1 VPFLHRENDV
11 TQIADRTRVLL
22 ASDMSARCDRALDRA
37 AQLARA
43 WQAELVVIHALDPS
57 GVERNQRLSMS
68 LPSWR
73 VPEQWQARV
82 ARRLREDIREEGLAA
97 DVRVVEGAPAT
108 AVLDAALR
116 ERAALIVAGIARD
129 EPLGRLRLGST
140 VERLVREA
148 TVPVLTV
155 RRRVR
160 APYRHVVV
168 ATDFSPAS
176 HMAVQSAVRWFDEA
190 RLTLFH
196 AYYAPADGVDGQP
209 VRNDSWREAADR
221 QCDQFLLDSGIGP
234 DTARRLS
241 RLIERGRPE
250 TLLADCVDLEQV
262 DLVIMGT
269 HGHGGLLRSLLG
281 STAENLLCSLDCD
294 TMVVRSTQPRR

>member
-1 VPFLHRENDV
+1 M
-11 TQIADRTRVLL
+11 TQTGEKARLLL

-37 AQLARA
+37 AQLARM
-43 WQAELVVIHALDPS
+43 WDAELFVVHALDS
-57 GVERNQRLSMS
+57 SDIERNERFARS

-73 VPEQWQARV
+73 APDQWQEKV
-82 ARRLREDIREEGLAA
+82 ARRLKGDLGEEGITA
-97 DVRVVEGAPAT
+97 VVQVVEGGPASV
-108 AVLDAALR
+108 VLDAALR
-116 ERAALIVAGIARD
+116 EKAALIVTGIARD
-129 EPLGRLRLGST
+129 EPIARLRLGST

-160 APYRHVVV
+160 GPYRHVLI

-176 HMAVQSAVRWFDEA
+176 RMALETALRWFSEG

-196 AYYAPADGVDGQP
+196 AYYAPGALLDGQAAP
-209 VRNDSWREAADR
+209 NDSWREAAHR

-234 DTARRLS
+234 DAAHRLS
-241 RLIERGRPE
+241 RLIERGQPE
-250 TLLADCVDLEQV
+250 TLLPDCVDFENV
-262 DLVIMGT
+262 DLVILGT
-269 HGHGGLLRSLLG
+269 HGRGGLAKTLLG

-294 TMVVRSTQPRR
+294 TMVVRST